1 MAMHFDLVDL
11 KLMVN
16 IAEANSM
23 TKGAEL
29 SNISLPAASTRIK
42 NLEQGLGARLFYR
55 ESQGVTLTP
64 PGQALV
70 QHARTVMGQI
80 EHMRGDLQA
89 FASGVKGHLRVAANT
104 TAMGKHLPPVLR
116 AFLLQHPD
124 VNVDLRERPSNDVVR
139 AVAEGQTDIGIAAG
153 VLHTDKLQTFPYR
166 NDRLVLVV
174 PRGHELAGH
183 PAVCFADTLDYEHV
197 GLHEARA
204 IHLFLR
210 QAAEKLHKPLKL
222 RIQVSSFESIC
233 RMVDACIG
241 LSVVPESTARP
252 HALYLKIAIVP
263 LLDDWAVRAMQ
274 ICVRDLDVLPSFAR
288 DLVDML
294 VENGRAAE
302 AIKS

>member
-1 MAMHFDLVDL
+1 MHFDLVDL

-16 IAEANSM
+16 IAETNSM

-42 NLEQGLGARLFYR
+42 NLEQGIGAKLLYR
-55 ESQGVTLTP
+55 DSQGATLTP
-64 PGQALV
+64 PGEALV

-89 FASGVKGHLRVAANT
+89 FVSGVKGNLRVAANT
-104 TAMGKHLPPVLR
+104 TAMAKHLPPVLR

-124 VNVDLRERPSNDVVR
+124 VNVDLRERPSHDVVR
-139 AVAEGQTDIGIAAG
+139 AVAEGQTDIGIAAD
-153 VLHTDKLQTFPYR
+153 VLHTDNLQTFPYR

-174 PRGHELAGH
+174 PKGHELAGQA
-183 PAVCFADTLDYEHV
+183 AVRFADTLDYEHV
-197 GLHEARA
+197 GLHESRA

-210 QAAEKLHKPLKL
+210 RAAEQLHKPLKL

-233 RMVDACIG
+233 RMADACVG
-241 LSVVPESTARP
+241 MSVVPESTARP
-252 HALYLKIAIVP
+252 YALNLNIALVP
-263 LLDDWAVRAMQ
+263 LLDDWAVRAMK
-274 ICVRDLDVLPSFAR
+274 ICVRDLDALPSFAR
-288 DLVDML
+288 DLVEML

-302 AIKS
+302 AIRS

>member
-1 MAMHFDLVDL
+1 MGMHFDLVDL
-11 KLMVN
+11 RLMVN

-42 NLEQGLGARLFYR
+42 NLEQGIGAKLLYR
-55 ESQGVTLTP
+55 DSQGVTLTP

-89 FASGVKGHLRVAANT
+89 FASGVKGNLRVAANT

-116 AFLLQHPD
+116 AFLLKHPD
-124 VNVDLRERPSNDVVR
+124 VNIDLRERPSHDVVR

-153 VLHTDKLQTFPYR
+153 VLNTDNLQTFPYR
-166 NDRLVLVV
+166 HDRLVLVV
-174 PRGHELAGH
+174 PQGHELAG
-183 PAVCFADTLDYEHV
+183 PPVRFADTLDYEHV
-197 GLHEARA
+197 GLHESRA

-210 QAAEKLHKPLKL
+210 QAAEQLHKPLRL

-233 RMVDACIG
+233 RMIDARIG
-241 LSVVPESTARP
+241 VAVVPESTARP
-252 HALYLKIAIVP
+252 YALSLKIVIVP
-263 LLDDWAVRAMQ
+263 LLDDWAVRALQ
-274 ICVRDLDVLPSFAR
+274 ICVRDLEALPSFAR
-288 DLVDML
+288 EL
-294 VENGRAAE
+294 VEELVEDARAA
-302 AIKS
+302 AVLRS